1 MREDFAITK
10 NVQRFIQGVEVVNT
24 PIKGRIGNG
33 LFFGPPGTGKTDV
46 GQWYSA
52 EKGVPYIRARKV
64 SSQRSL
70 LAIIVNELGLSPA
83 FRSDDLFQQIVE
95 ELIGRPTP
103 IIIDEVD
110 YLLKNN
116 MVEILRDIND
126 MTNTPIIMMGMEHV
140 DKKLRLCRHL
150 YDRFTAIIRFE
161 LFDKKEIANLAEQA
175 CAVQLSDCGVE
186 FIEKKGQGKL
196 RLTMTWFTRA
206 EQLGKR
212 NGLDQITAAHLQA
225 YEDGKK

>member
-1 MREDFAITK
+1 MSGSGIR
-10 NVQRFIQGVEVVNT
+10 QR
-24 PIKGRIGNG
+24 
-33 LFFGPPGTGKTDV
+33 
-46 GQWYSA
+46 
-52 EKGVPYIRARKV
+52 KGVPYIRSRKV

-70 LAIIVNELGLSPA
+70 LAIIVNELGISPA

-95 ELIGRPTP
+95 ELIGKPTP

-110 YLLKNN
+110 YLLKNG

-140 DKKLRLCRHL
+140 DKKLRLYRHL
-150 YDRFTAIIRFE
+150 YDRFTAIVRFE
-161 LFDKKEIANLAEQA
+161 LFDKAEIANLAEQA
-175 CAVQLSDCGVE
+175 CGVKISECGIE
-186 FIEKKGQGKL
+186 FIEKRGQGKL

-206 EQLGKR
+206 EHLARR
-212 NGLDQITAAHLQA
+212 NSIDMITATHLQA

>member
-33 LFFGPPGTGKTDV
+33 LFYGPPGTGKTDV

-52 EKGVPYIRARKV
+52 ENDVPYIRSRKV

-70 LAIIVNELGLSPA
+70 LAIIVNELGLAPA

-95 ELIGRPTP
+95 ELIERPTP

-110 YLLKNN
+110 YLLKSGT
-116 MVEILRDIND
+116 VEVLRDIND

-140 DKKLRLCRHL
+140 HKKLRLYRHL
-150 YDRFTAIIRFE
+150 YDRFTSVVRFE
-161 LFDKKEIANLAEQA
+161 LFDKQEIANLAAQTCSA
-175 CAVQLSDCGVE
+175 KLSDCAVE
-186 FIEKKGQGKL
+186 FIERLGQGKL

-206 EQLGKR
+206 EQLSKR
-212 NGLDQITAAHLQA
+212 NGLDQITAAHLQTC
-225 YEDGKK
+225 EDGKR